1 MSKRTARSTPRTPK
15 SLGLSSNKNPRCT
28 RHAPDSLPGS
38 NKKTPGG
45 FEKTTCGTLNASG
58 PTPGSNEIAP
68 PAHLLPDTAAWWASV
83 AVDYALEAH
92 HLRILTL
99 AAEAWDRGVEA
110 REAIAKH
117 GSVYVDR
124 FDQPR
129 ARPEVAIER
138 DSRIAFARLV
148 RELALDLDPPDQKGR
163 PPRIGGRRGH
173 ETELDEEDRL
183 ILGLD

>member
-1 MSKRTARSTPRTPK
+1 MSKRKPQGASESTQPLPDINH
-15 SLGLSSNKNPRCT
+15 GGPSN
-28 RHAPDSLPGS
+28 APGGRPGS

-45 FEKTTCGTLNASG
+45 FKKTTSGTLNASG
-58 PTPGSNEIAP
+58 PAPGSNEIPP
-68 PAHLLPDTAAWWASV
+68 PAHLRPDTAAWWASV
-83 AVDYALEAH
+83 AGDYALEAH

-99 AAEAWDRGVEA
+99 AAEAWDRGQEA
-110 REAIAKH
+110 REAITRH

-148 RELALDLDPPDQKGR
+148 RELALDLDPPDEKGR

>member
-1 MSKRTARSTPRTPK
+1 MSPKKKNRGEGGIRDGKNQSRKPDRMPRA
-15 SLGLSSNKNPRCT
+15 SRG
-28 RHAPDSLPGS
+28 LPGS
-38 NKKTPGG
+38 KENS
-45 FEKTTCGTLNASG
+45 A
-58 PTPGSNEIAP
+58 
-68 PAHLLPDTAAWWASV
+68 PAHLRPDTAAWWASV
-83 AVDYALEAH
+83 AGDYALEAH

-117 GSVYVDR
+117 GTVYVDR

-148 RELALDLDPPDQKGR
+148 RELALDIDPPEEPGR
-163 PPRIGGRRGH
+163 PPRLGGSVERR
-173 ETELDEEDRL
+173 EPVTDWDADDRR

>member
-1 MSKRTARSTPRTPK
+1 MSKRNESGPPRTPK
-15 SLGLSSNKNPRCT
+15 SLGLSPRKNHGCT
-28 RHAPDSLPGS
+28 RHAP
-38 NKKTPGG
+38 GG
-45 FEKTTCGTLNASG
+45 R
-58 PTPGSNEIAP
+58 PGSNEIPP
-68 PAHLLPDTAAWWASV
+68 PAHLRPDTAAWWASV

-99 AAEAWDRGVEA
+99 AAEAWDRGQEA
-110 REAIAKH
+110 REAITRH
-117 GSVYVDR
+117 GPVYVDR

-148 RELALDLDPPDQKGR
+148 RELALDLDPPDEKGR

>member
-1 MSKRTARSTPRTPK
+1 VKKSRNRSTPGTPPRAGAK
-15 SLGLSSNKNPRCT
+15 AGGIYRENQSVSSVK
-28 RHAPDSLPGS
+28 A
-38 NKKTPGG
+38 
-45 FEKTTCGTLNASG
+45 EAS
-58 PTPGSNEIAP
+58 PVQARFSP
-68 PAHLLPDTAAWWASV
+68 PKHLRPDTAAWWRSV
-83 AVDYALEAH
+83 AGDYALEAH

-117 GSVYVDR
+117 GTVYVDR
-124 FDQPR
+124 FEQPR

-148 RELALDLDPPDQKGR
+148 RELALDLDPPDEPAR
-163 PPRIGGRRGH
+163 PPRLGGTAEKASPGP
-173 ETELDEEDRL
+173 DWDAEDRR